1 MIKLKVVALLPIKH
15 ESERVPNKNFRK
27 INGLYLFEHIL
38 KKLLL
43 SELIDHVVINTD
55 SSRVQNILKKKKY
68 ANVYVHLRPKEICGN
83 YVSMNKIIE
92 HDIKLIDSDI
102 FIQTHST
109 NPLLKLST
117 INSAV
122 NSYISNRHD
131 YDSVFSV
138 SKVQKRFYDKDC
150 LPFNHDPNML
160 TTQHLDPLFEENS
173 CLYIFCKNSF
183 LQNNK
188 NRIGKKPLMFE
199 TEKIES
205 LDIDTEE
212 DLLIVKSFFNK

>member
-1 MIKLKVVALLPIKH
+1 MKVVALLPIKH

-38 KKLLL
+38 KKLVF
-43 SELIDHVVINTD
+43 SELIDYVVINTD
-55 SSRVQNILKKKKY
+55 SSKVQNILKTKKY
-68 ANVYVHLRPKEICGN
+68 PNVHVHVRPMEICGN

-92 HDIKLIDSDI
+92 HDIKLIDADI

-117 INSAV
+117 INNAI
-122 NSYISNRHD
+122 NSYISNMDD

-138 SKVQKRFYDKDC
+138 SKVQKRFYTKDC
-150 LPFNHDPNML
+150 LPYNHDPNML
-160 TTQHLDPLFEENS
+160 TTQHLDAIFEENS
-173 CLYIFCKNSF
+173 CFYIFCKNSF
-183 LQNNK
+183 FQNNK
-188 NRIGKKPLMFE
+188 NRIGKKPFMFE

-205 LDIDTEE
+205 IDIDSEE
-212 DLLIVKSFFNK
+212 DLLIVKSLLKK